1 MQSDRKFLPVQ
12 ALRYIPPA
20 VIPALV
26 SAGLA
31 IFLYAVTIRGTYVYD
46 DLAIIRD
53 DPRVHQPSLWK
64 ELWTKDYFDGGVDN
78 LYRPI
83 VSSSYAL
90 QWFIHG
96 DRPWLF
102 HAVNILLHAL
112 ACALVAEFTRRVLGA
127 WPRAPAAATCAG
139 LLFAVHP
146 VHVEAV
152 ANIVG
157 RAELACTAAIFAAL
171 VILCLRPMTYPRMF
185 VAVAFGVIALLC
197 KEQGILQPLIWFL
210 LLNKFVFLG
219 TGISTPI
226 RPRRR
231 EEREGRR
238 QEEIPSSSRLLRK
251 YAVGWALPTG
261 GRSPPYSGGSRSR
274 FHPLWARQQPHEN
287 LRGRIFQS
295 SESDNDGVLKVL
307 TLLTCWI
314 WAAYIVGR
322 ERLLKFEW
330 DRSVMDST
338 IQPLVKSIGLDRVLM
353 PVILLGHYT
362 ALLLWPA
369 HLSPDYGADVIGS
382 VAHLGDPYLWIGFI
396 ALAIWLAATVWAWMT
411 ARGVILFCLLSLAI
425 TYGLI
430 GNILTLIGTI
440 FAERLLYLP
449 SAFFLIIAG
458 ILLATVP
465 RKPRVILMTI
475 ILTTASYRT
484 FTAARLWN
492 HPLQLYETALQ
503 NQPKSLQLRILIAQN
518 YHEAKNEPAAAAI
531 LADACKIYPNSWKAW
546 MYRANQAMDAGQLQD
561 AEEYLSRA
569 RKLEMNTN
577 LLGSQ
582 ARLAELRAAQNPK
595 PETRNPNE

>member
-1 MQSDRKFLPVQ
+1 MPVQSDRKFLSAQ
-12 ALRYIPPA
+12 ALRHIPPA
-20 VIPALV
+20 IIPALV
-26 SAGLA
+26 SGLLA
-31 IFLYAVTIRGTYVYD
+31 IFLYAVTLGGTYVYD

-53 DPRVHQPSLWK
+53 DPRVHQPSHWK
-64 ELWTKDYFDGGVDN
+64 ELWTKDYFDGGLDN
-78 LYRPI
+78 LYRPM

-112 ACALVAEFTRRVLGA
+112 ACALVAEFTRRVLGR

-157 RAELACTAAIFAAL
+157 RAELACTGAIFAGL
-171 VILCLRPMTYPRMF
+171 VILCPRPLTYGRVF
-185 VAVAFGVIALLC
+185 TAIVCGIVALLC

-210 LLNKFVFLG
+210 LLNNFRFIG
-219 TGISTPI
+219 TGISIPI
-226 RPRRR
+226 RARTP
-231 EEREGRR
+231 EEHEARH
-238 QEEIPSSSRLLRK
+238 EEEMH
-251 YAVGWALPTG
+251 
-261 GRSPPYSGGSRSR
+261 RS
-274 FHPLWARQQPHEN
+274 
-287 LRGRIFQS
+287 
-295 SESDNDGVLKVL
+295 VLKVL

-322 ERLLKFEW
+322 ERFLKFEW
-330 DRSVMDST
+330 DRSIMDAT
-338 IQPLVKSIGLDRVLM
+338 IQPLVKSSGLDRVLM
-353 PVILLGHYT
+353 PVVLLGHYT

-382 VAHLGDPYLWIGFI
+382 VAHPRDPFLWIGFI
-396 ALAIWLAATVWAWMT
+396 ALAIWLAAAIWAWIT
-411 ARGVILFCLLSLAI
+411 RRRVILFCLLSLAI

-430 GNILTLIGTI
+430 GNILTLIGTN

-458 ILLATVP
+458 ILLATLP
-465 RKPRVILMTI
+465 PKPRIILMTM
-475 ILTTASYRT
+475 ILSTASYRT

-492 HPLQLYETALQ
+492 HPLQLYQTALA
-503 NQPKSLQLRILIAQN
+503 NQPKSLQLRMLIAQN

-531 LADACKIYPNSWKAW
+531 LADACREYPDSWKAW
-546 MYRANQAMDAGQLQD
+546 MYRADQAMDAGRLED

-577 LLGSQ
+577 LLGPQ
-582 ARLAELRAAQNPK
+582 ARLAQLKADQNSK
-595 PETRNPNE
+595 PETRKPKPEARNPNE